1 MCKRHLKPGVS
12 VILETPHVENGVN
25 YNKGVIRSSIDGEY
39 FLIRVSLLE
48 DEGIL
53 VERYFTDLRTE

>member
-12 VILETPHVENGVN
+12 VILETPYVENGVN
-25 YNKGVIRSSIDGEY
+25 YNKGVIRSSTDGEY
-39 FLIRVSLLE
+39 FLIRVFILE
-48 DEGIL
+48 DESIV